1 MTCHLCALSRLLYF
15 YMWLLWILTYAC
27 DLLLNE
33 LQLHVLDLD
42 SDQQEIN
49 LPNNH
54 ILEVVPIRKA

>member
-15 YMWLLWILTYAC
+15 YMWLPWILTYAC
-27 DLLLNE
+27 YLLLNE
-33 LQLHVLDLD
+33 LQFHVLDLD